1 MNIYSERV
9 FPEKEKLWIAI
20 HIDSTTNLFPFSC
33 RVIVNVEF
41 IGDNLCHNLCLYFKY
56 WALFSDFM
64 SSKYIWI

>member
-9 FPEKEKLWIAI
+9 FPEKQKLWIAI

-41 IGDNLCHNLCLYFKY
+41 VGDNLYHYLC
-56 WALFSDFM
+56 
-64 SSKYIWI
+64 